1 MKLSEL
7 AAALVRVSEKAANIA
22 RSVRSEQS
30 LFELL
35 VEEKTGEQ
43 KNKRF
48 VQDFKTLTDV
58 LVQEIVKNDLGI
70 QVSKMT
76 LWMPF
81 KLFVYLF
88 NWM

>member
-76 LWMPF
+76 L
-81 KLFVYLF
+81 
-88 NWM
+88 